1 MFFFKENSWIVG
13 AIILIFRY
21 FLIAGMAYF
30 VFYIWKKNRLS
41 HLKIQD
47 KIPTPNQLK
56 NEIFY
61 SFLSLLIYSGTSGLV
76 LYWYGQGITKIYLD
90 INEYECFI

>member
-21 FLIAGMAYF
+21 LLIAGIFYA
-30 VFYIWKKNRLS
+30 VFYIWKKNKFS

-47 KIPTPNQLK
+47 KLTNSTQIK
-56 NEIFY
+56 KEVFY
-61 SFLSLLIYSGTSGLV
+61 SFLSLLIYSGTSGIV
-76 LYWYGQGITKIYLD
+76 LYWYQ
-90 INEYECFI
+90 